1 MFNQFYINYIPIS
14 IPPPPV
20 PLPTPPVEAIATNT
34 VAVVEMEEVAV
45 AFADDVL
52 VYHLIHTTTH
62 NHTNNQIHTVL
73 H

>member
-1 MFNQFYINYIPIS
+1 MFNQFYINYNPIS

-34 VAVVEMEEVAV
+34 VVAEVAV
-45 AFADDVL
+45 ADDVL
-52 VYHLIHTTTH
+52 VYHLIHMTTH

-73 H
+73 Y